1 MRCYTCSSRQIKDIF
16 HGGKI
21 VSHCHGSKLTN
32 SANSGHTKFTN
43 KLLARGT
50 TTPIELLTDASD
62 QGMYLETMHCIF
74 YASLGGLVVVVVVQV
89 EALVVVVQVEAL
101 VVVVMVVVLLVLVLR
116 CWYCSWQWWAGG
128 SGGVGGSTSGGA
140 GDGAASTGAKVL
152 MLLLLLVYWWL
163 CLVEVL
169 VVELVI
175 VFLVVLLLVLVLLL
189 AVVGWW

>member
-1 MRCYTCSSRQIKDIF
+1 MHCYTCSSRQLKDIF

-74 YASLGGLVVVVVVQV
+74 YASLDLNVTLSFTS
-89 EALVVVVQVEAL
+89 ENIE
-101 VVVVMVVVLLVLVLR
+101 
-116 CWYCSWQWWAGG
+116 
-128 SGGVGGSTSGGA
+128 VGA
-140 GDGAASTGAKVL
+140 P
-152 MLLLLLVYWWL
+152 
-163 CLVEVL
+163 
-169 VVELVI
+169 
-175 VFLVVLLLVLVLLL
+175 
-189 AVVGWW
+189 